1 MSETLSASNQ
11 QASPSDMRPPWSN
24 PTTRRNTG
32 SVHPVQPVQPFLESY
47 KINKKA
53 HLPCE
58 SGSDFLAQKTF
69 LRKYHGQVG
78 RAEYALFF
86 STLQELYL
94 GHRVDAPW
102 TELTPKFNKGAVHHA

>member
-11 QASPSDMRPPWSN
+11 QASPSNLRPTWANSV
-24 PTTRRNTG
+24 TRRNTS

-47 KINKKA
+47 KINKTKRA
-53 HLPCE
+53 PCE

-69 LRKYHGQVG
+69 LRKYLGQVG
-78 RAEYALFF
+78 RTGYALFF

-102 TELTPKFNKGAVHHA
+102 TELTPKLITGAVHHA